1 VARPSAHQPAARV
14 DWAGTPH
21 RASHR
26 HRAPGQRGRC
36 RPAGAGPESPGQ
48 PPVGGCGSPRPARRA
63 PSAPPVETKVAQ
75 PSHGVS
81 PPDHPSRS
89 GSGEPRH
96 GRRGNAPTL
105 PGAQANSAFP
115 ARGNAAPRRT
125 VTWVCAGW
133 PDAAPAPRAGICPN
147 TGQRF
152 RRAGETSR
160 LRLAKPLRALVTVNV
175 RSGVPLQGL
184 FGGVPRAPSEGGA
197 ADGGGTGH
205 ACSGCWQARCRW
217 PATLRRRGLQCSALP
232 RAHRRLPRNAGA
244 VPQRAGTRPRPSCAA
259 RTLPSRVSSSRVAG
273 CAAS

>member
-1 VARPSAHQPAARV
+1 VPPSRC
-14 DWAGTPH
+14 W
-21 RASHR
+21 
-26 HRAPGQRGRC
+26 PGIAW
-36 RPAGAGPESPGQ
+36 PT
-48 PPVGGCGSPRPARRA
+48 ARRRLRITKTSTSCTLRT
-63 PSAPPVETKVAQ
+63 PGRDQGHSTKPRRFTTGPPF
-75 PSHGVS
+75 S
-81 PPDHPSRS
+81 S

-205 ACSGCWQARCRW
+205 ACSGCWQDRCRW

-232 RAHRRLPRNAGA
+232 RAHRRPPRNAGA

-259 RTLPSRVSSSRVAG
+259 RTLPFRASSWCVAG
-273 CAAS
+273 CAASWLGPCRSPARPSWYRPMTAVSACAVRPAEQ